1 MGKWSCDNFIN
12 RELSWLEFNNRVLEE
27 AVDENNPLFEK
38 LKFCAIT
45 SSNLDEFFMVR
56 VASIVEQIHARFTI
70 PDIAGFTPEGQL
82 TQIRLRVRKMV
93 EDEYIC
99 YRKLLD
105 ELREQKIYI
114 VKPEDLNEAQKK
126 YVTEYYYDTVFPII
140 TPMVM
145 DSSRPFPLIL
155 NKSLNIALFIEGKD
169 DSVMFGTVQVPSV
182 IGRIIK
188 IPSHSREM
196 ICILL
201 EDVIKMFAQDL
212 FKGHKVITMGCY
224 RITRNA
230 DLTIDEEGAEDLLE
244 TIEQSIKRRKWGEAV
259 RIEVEN
265 GIDVKLLNKLK
276 EEVEVDESD
285 IYIIDGPIDLTFFN
299 KLASF
304 EGYDWLRYPKFESQP
319 IPEFYGKDKDMFEVI
334 SKQDV
339 LAFHPYQSFEYV
351 VELVKSAAK
360 DPRVLA
366 IKQTLYRVSG
376 NSPIVNALMEAAE
389 NGKQVTVL
397 VELKARFDE
406 ENNIVWAKKLEKA
419 GCHVIYGLLGLKIH
433 GKVLL
438 IVRNEKDGIK
448 RYVHLATGNYNDV
461 TANFYTDLGLF
472 TSNNLI
478 ASDASSLFNMLSGYS
493 QISEM
498 NKLYIAPI
506 NLRKKFLLLIKRQI
520 ENAKSGKKSLII
532 AKVNSLVDKEII
544 ERLYDAS
551 EAGVK
556 INLIVRGICCLRP
569 GIKGVSENIKV
580 ISIVGRFL
588 EHSRVFYFKSEENEA
603 LYLSSADWMNRN
615 LDRRV
620 EVLFPVESSKLVSMI
635 KEQLNVYL
643 NDNTKARILN
653 MDGTYTKSKIKGEIA
668 ISSQIYFEE
677 LYKKYAKKVKKTGKR
692 KEFKPIKL

>member
-27 AVDENNPLFEK
+27 TLDESNPLFEK
-38 LKFCAIT
+38 IKFCSIT

-56 VASIVEQIHARFTI
+56 VASIIEQIHAEFTI

-82 TQIRLRVRKMV
+82 TQIRIRVRKMV
-93 EDEYIC
+93 EDEYVC

-114 VKPEDLNEAQKK
+114 VKPEELNEAQKK
-126 YVTEYYYDTVFPII
+126 YITEYYYDTVFPIL

-155 NKSLNIALFIEGKD
+155 NRSLNIALFIEGKD

-188 IPSHSREM
+188 IPSHGKEVV
-196 ICILL
+196 CILL

-212 FKGHKVITMGCY
+212 FKGHKVITMGDY

-244 TIEQSIKRRKWGEAV
+244 TIEQSVKRRKWGEVV
-259 RIEVEN
+259 RVEVED
-265 GIDVKLLNKLK
+265 GIDLRLLNKLK
-276 EEVEVDESD
+276 EEVEADEAD
-285 IYIIDGPIDLTFFN
+285 IYIIDGPIDLTFLN
-299 KLASF
+299 KLASL
-304 EGYDWLRYPKFESQP
+304 EGYDWLRYPKFEPQP
-319 IPEFYGKDKDMFEVI
+319 ILEFYGKDKDMFEVI

-351 VELVKSAAK
+351 VDLVKKASK

-506 NLRKKFLLLIKRQI
+506 NLRKKFLLLIKKQI
-520 ENAKSGKKSLII
+520 ENAKEGKRSLIV

-544 ERLYDAS
+544 EKLYDAS

-556 INLIVRGICCLRP
+556 ISLIVRGICCLRP

-588 EHSRVFYFKSEENEA
+588 EHSRVFYFRSEDDEA
-603 LYLSSADWMNRN
+603 IYLSSADWMNRN

-620 EVLFPVESSKLVSMI
+620 EILFPVESSKLVNTI

-643 NDNTKARILN
+643 NDNAKARILN
-653 MDGTYTKSKIKGEIA
+653 MDGTYTRTHVTGQIA
-668 ISSQIYFEE
+668 INSQAYFEDQ
-677 LYKKYAKKVKKTGKR
+677 YKKYAKKIKKTGKR
-692 KEFKPIKL
+692 KQFKPIKM